1 MQPDEATH
9 LILGL
14 SVCCK
19 ANSEAGQVFSIQAA
33 FGAVDTDISLFF
45 FSIWLL

>member
-9 LILGL
+9 LHSWV

-19 ANSEAGQVFSIQAA
+19 ANSEAGQVFSIQAE

-45 FSIWLL
+45 LSIWLL